1 MSRVGK
7 NPVVIPAG
15 VKVTRK
21 DNIISVK
28 GPKGELSLPVHPDVT
43 VEVTAADVTVTRSSN
58 VKEHRALHGT
68 TRANI
73 QNMVLGVTQGFKKNL
88 ELVGVGYRAEIKSE
102 KLFIAL
108 GYSHQIV
115 FFPPTGITL
124 TAGTPTTLSI
134 EGIDKQ
140 LVGQV
145 AAKIRALRPPE
156 PYKGKGV
163 KYDTER
169 IRRKA
174 GKTAKS

>member
-1 MSRVGK
+1 
-7 NPVVIPAG
+7 VVIPAD

-73 QNMVLGVTQGFKKNL
+73 QNMVLGVTLGFKKNL
-88 ELVGVGYRAEIKSE
+88 ELVGVGYRAEIRSE

-124 TAGTPTTLSI
+124 TAGTPTTLLI

>member
-1 MSRVGK
+1 VSRVGK

-15 VKVTRK
+15 VNVSRK

-28 GPKGELSLPVHPDVT
+28 GPKGELSLPIHQDVT
-43 VEVTAADVTVTRSSN
+43 VELTATDVTVTRSSN

-108 GYSHQIV
+108 GYSHQLV
-115 FFPPTGITL
+115 FFPPKGITL
-124 TAGTPTTLSI
+124 TTGTPTTISI

-145 AAKIRALRPPE
+145 AAKIRSLRPPE

>member
-1 MSRVGK
+1 
-7 NPVVIPAG
+7 VVIPAG